1 MRSFYALWVMLLLG
15 ISGAVWADELRFDR
29 AAAWRTWQMPNDL
42 IQIDADGRLRLTKFR
57 KEINAVANAGDFR
70 HETKE
75 RGEVVGGIWEAKSN
89 PQTANLI
96 VDGDLETFWQP
107 NPDDALDQW
116 SVQLDL
122 GRPVL
127 ARQIRLVFPD
137 REGARPLRQFSVFVA
152 SGARIQ
158 ALNDVFKFEAV
169 YRTSRPHTATELVIP
184 LEYLGTDSTY
194 VLDEGLALDFEREKR
209 FQVIQYIIIEID
221 EHSPGVALAEVE
233 VLAVGD
239 NVSLGTAGRGGSFL
253 EGGRTTG
260 AALMFDGD
268 MDSFA
273 LLTSAEGGWHDAGV
287 WWRVDLGAVFFLDE
301 LFIYFS
307 QLGEGLRSQVQG
319 GNPSAAGGLF
329 LVSDGRPAAGSGLP
343 VPEQVDYEVLV
354 EDRCRP
360 QCLGRLFHQRYL
372 FAPRKIR
379 YLLWHEI
386 DGAATGFG
394 WGLETM
400 LFSPGYPAR
409 VEMRSGFVDLA
420 TEAGDGRPQ
429 VIERLTWEAH
439 LPPQTRIQLRSRAG
453 NALQEVYTF
462 SDRKGDIV
470 TEEKWNSL
478 PKVLKGPID
487 TTLVGGEDWD
497 AWSNV
502 YQASGE
508 AFQSAS
514 PRRFVQLEMILASD
528 DPHVAPAVDALT
540 IEFTDALVQSARGQI
555 WPREA
560 RLNED
565 TRFTYTL
572 WPSTDG
578 QDSGFDRLRFRIP
591 GATTGNVA
599 LRIAGEDVAP
609 QQVAL
614 SGDSL
619 LVLLPHVVVADSVE
633 VDFTVRLWD
642 NAALFALDLGASE
655 RPGIWQSVVP
665 SERRANIV
673 LLPGLPVQAALVGD
687 VKIAPAAFTPNGDG
701 VNDSVEIDFIVFKAQ
716 GIQPQVRIFDVAGR
730 LVAQPGGTKVAGR
743 WHFRWSGHAADGALA
758 LPGMYLCRIDLG
770 TASGSAAV
778 LRPLALA
785 Y

>member
-1 MRSFYALWVMLLLG
+1 MRSFYALLLG
-15 ISGAVWADELRFDR
+15 IGAVWADELRFDS

-42 IQIDADGRLRLTKFR
+42 VQIDASGRLRLTKFR

-70 HETKE
+70 HPTQE
-75 RGEVVGGIWEAKSN
+75 RGEVTGGIWEAKSN
-89 PQTANLI
+89 PQTADLI
-96 VDGDLETFWQP
+96 IDGDLETFWQP
-107 NPDDALDQW
+107 DPDDALDQW
-116 SVQLDL
+116 SVQIDL

-127 ARQIRLVFPD
+127 ARQIRLIFPD

-169 YRTSRPHTATELVIP
+169 YRTSKPNTATELVIP
-184 LEYLGTDSTY
+184 LEYLRTDSTY
-194 VLDEGLALDFEREKR
+194 VLDEGLKLDLEREKR

-221 EHSPGVALAEVE
+221 EHSPGVGLAEVE

-273 LLTSAEGGWHDAGV
+273 LLTSAEGGWVEAGV

-343 VPEQVDYEVLV
+343 VPERVDYEVLV

-372 FAPRKIR
+372 FAPRKVR

-386 DGAATGFG
+386 DGTPQGFG
-394 WGLETM
+394 WGLEAM
-400 LFSPGYPAR
+400 LFSAGHPAE
-409 VEMRSGFVDLA
+409 VNLRSDFIDLA
-420 TEAGDGRPQ
+420 SQAGNGRPQ
-429 VIERLTWEAH
+429 VIERLTWEAD
-439 LPPQTRIQLRSRAG
+439 LPPQTKIQLRSRSG
-453 NALQEVYTF
+453 NALRELYTF
-462 SDRKGDIV
+462 FDRKGDIV

-478 PKVLKGPID
+478 PKVLKGSID
-487 TTLVGGEDWD
+487 TTLVVGEDWD

-508 AFQSAS
+508 SFQSAS
-514 PRRFVQLEMILASD
+514 PRRFVQLEMILATD
-528 DPHVAPAVDALT
+528 DPQVAPAVNAVA
-540 IEFTDALVQSARGQI
+540 IEFTDALVQEAQGQI

-560 RLNED
+560 QLNED

-578 QDSGFDRLRFRIP
+578 QDSGFDRLRFHIP
-591 GATTGNVA
+591 GAATGNVA
-599 LRIAGEDVAP
+599 LRIGGEEVMPDSVK
-609 QQVAL
+609 L
-614 SGDSL
+614 RGDSL
-619 LVLLPHVVVADSVE
+619 LVLLPRIVVADSVE
-633 VDFTVRLWD
+633 VDFTARLWD
-642 NAALFALDLGASE
+642 NAALFALDLGAGE

-673 LLPGLPVQAALVGD
+673 LLPDLPVQSALVGD
-687 VKIAPAAFTPNGDG
+687 VEIAPVAFTPNGDG
-701 VNDSVEIDFIVFKAQ
+701 VNDAVEVSFIVFKAQ
-716 GIQPQVRIFDVAGR
+716 GIQPRVQIFDVAGQ
-730 LVAQPGGTKVAGR
+730 LVAQPTGIKVAGR
-743 WHFRWSGHAADGALA
+743 WHFRWSGRTADNGLA
-758 LPGMYLCRIDLG
+758 LPGMYLCLIDPG
-770 TASGSAAV
+770 AASSGEAV
-778 LRPLALA
+778 LRPLAVA

>member
-1 MRSFYALWVMLLLG
+1 MRLFYALLLG
-15 ISGAVWADELRFDR
+15 IGAVWADELRFDS
-29 AAAWRTWQMPNDL
+29 AAAWQTWQMPNDL
-42 IQIDADGRLRLTKFR
+42 VQIGADGGLRLTKFR

-70 HETKE
+70 HATQE
-75 RGEVVGGIWEAKSN
+75 RGEVAGGIWEAKSN
-89 PQTANLI
+89 PQTADFI
-96 VDGDLETFWQP
+96 IDGDPTTYWQP
-107 NPDDALDQW
+107 DLDDALDQW
-116 SVQLDL
+116 SVQIDL

-158 ALNDVFKFEAV
+158 ALNDVFKFEAA
-169 YRTSRPHTATELVIP
+169 YRTSKPNTATELVIP
-184 LEYLGTDSTY
+184 LEYLRTDSTY
-194 VLDEGLALDFEREKR
+194 VLEEGLKLDLEREKR

-221 EHSPGVALAEVE
+221 EHSPDAALAEVE

-260 AALMFDGD
+260 TALMFDGD

-273 LLTSAEGGWHDAGV
+273 LLTSAEGGWQEAGV

-343 VPEQVDYEVLV
+343 VPERVDYEVLV

-372 FAPRKIR
+372 FAPRKVR

-386 DGAATGFG
+386 DGTPQGFG
-394 WGLETM
+394 WGLEAM
-400 LFSPGYPAR
+400 LFSAGHPAE
-409 VEMRSGFVDLA
+409 VNLRSDFIDLA
-420 TEAGDGRPQ
+420 AQAGSDRPQ
-429 VIERLTWEAH
+429 VIERLTWEAE
-439 LPPQTRIQLRSRAG
+439 LPPQTKIQLRSRSG

-462 SDRKGDIV
+462 FDRKGDVV

-487 TTLVGGEDWD
+487 TALVVGEDWD

-508 AFQSAS
+508 SFQSAS
-514 PRRFVQLEMILASD
+514 PRRFVQLEMILATD
-528 DPHVAPAVDALT
+528 DPQVAPAVNALA
-540 IEFTDALVQSARGQI
+540 IEFTDALVQEARGQI

-578 QDSGFDRLRFRIP
+578 QDSGFDLLRLHIP
-591 GATTGNVA
+591 GATTGDVG
-599 LRIAGEDVAP
+599 LRIGGEEVAP
-609 QQVAL
+609 EAVRL
-614 SGDSL
+614 HGDSL
-619 LVLLPHVVVADSVE
+619 LVSLPRTVVADSVE
-633 VDFTVRLWD
+633 VDFTARIWD
-642 NAALFALDLGASE
+642 NAALFALDLGMGE

-673 LLPGLPVQAALVGD
+673 LLPDLPGQSALVGD

-701 VNDSVEIDFIVFKAQ
+701 INDAVEVSFMVFKAQ
-716 GIQPQVRIFDVAGR
+716 GIQPRVQIFDVAGR
-730 LVAQPGGTKVAGR
+730 LVAQLAGSEGVGR
-743 WHFRWSGHAADGALA
+743 WHFRWSGQTADGALA
-758 LPGMYLCRIDLG
+758 LPGMYLCRIDPG

-778 LRPLALA
+778 LRPLAVA

>member
-1 MRSFYALWVMLLLG
+1 MRSFYALLLG
-15 ISGAVWADELRFDR
+15 IGAVWADELRFDS

-42 IQIDADGRLRLTKFR
+42 VQIDADGRLRLTKFR

-70 HETKE
+70 HPTQE
-75 RGEVVGGIWEAKSN
+75 RGEVTGGIWEAKSN
-89 PQTANLI
+89 PQTADLI

-107 NPDDALDQW
+107 DPGDALDQW
-116 SVQLDL
+116 SVQIDL

-127 ARQIRLVFPD
+127 ARQIRLIFPD
-137 REGARPLRQFSVFVA
+137 REGARPLRQFSVFVS

-169 YRTSRPHTATELVIP
+169 YRTSRPNTETELVIP

-194 VLDEGLALDFEREKR
+194 VLDTSLDIERER
-209 FQVIQYIIIEID
+209 ERRYQVIQYIIVEAD
-221 EHSPGVALAEVE
+221 EQHPDAALAEIE

-239 NVSLGTAGRGGSFL
+239 NVSLGTAERGGSFL

-273 LLTSAEGGWHDAGV
+273 LLTSAEGGWRDAGV

-301 LFIYFS
+301 IFIYFS

-343 VPEQVDYEVLV
+343 VPERVDYEVLV

-360 QCLGRLFHQRYL
+360 RCLGRLFHQRYL
-372 FAPRKIR
+372 FAPRKVR

-386 DGAATGFG
+386 DGTAPGFG

-400 LFSPGYPAR
+400 LFSAGYPAR
-409 VEMRSGFVDLA
+409 VEMHSDFVNLA
-420 TEAGDGRPQ
+420 AAAGDGRPK
-429 VIERLTWEAH
+429 VIERLTWDAD
-439 LPPQTRIQLRSRAG
+439 LPPQTRVQLRSRSG

-478 PKVLKGPID
+478 PKVLKGSID
-487 TTLVGGEDWD
+487 TTLVVGEDWD

-508 AFQSAS
+508 TFQSAS
-514 PRRFVQLEMILASD
+514 PRRFVQLEMILSTED
-528 DPHVAPAVDALT
+528 LHVAPSVDALA
-540 IEFTDALVQSARGQI
+540 IEFVDALVQEARGQI

-572 WPSTDG
+572 WTDADA
-578 QDSGFDRLRFRIP
+578 QDSGFDLLRLHIP
-591 GATTGNVA
+591 GAATGDVV
-599 LRIAGEDVAP
+599 LRIGGEEVVPEA
-609 QQVAL
+609 VRL
-614 SGDSL
+614 HGDSL
-619 LVLLPHVVVADSVE
+619 LVSLPRIVVADSVE
-633 VDFTVRLWD
+633 VDFTARIWD
-642 NAALFALDLGASE
+642 NAALFALDLGMGE

-673 LLPGLPVQAALVGD
+673 LLPDLPVQSALVGD
-687 VKIAPAAFTPNGDG
+687 VEIAPVAFTPNGDG
-701 VNDSVEIDFIVFKAQ
+701 VNDAVEISFTVFKAK
-716 GIQPQVRIFDVAGR
+716 GIQPQVQIFDVAGR
-730 LVAQPGGTKVAGR
+730 LVAQLAGSEGVGR
-743 WHFRWSGHAADGALA
+743 WHFRWSGQTANGALA
-758 LPGMYLCRIDLG
+758 LPGMYLCRIDPG
-770 TASGSAAV
+770 TASGSAAI

>member
-1 MRSFYALWVMLLLG
+1 MAMRSFYALLLG
-15 ISGAVWADELRFDR
+15 IGAVWADALRFDS

-42 IQIDADGRLRLTKFR
+42 VQIEADGRLRLTKFR

-70 HETKE
+70 HPTQE
-75 RGEVVGGIWEAKSN
+75 RGEVTGGIWEAKSN
-89 PQTANLI
+89 PQTADLI
-96 VDGDLETFWQP
+96 VDGDAATFWQP
-107 NPDDALDQW
+107 DLDDALDQW
-116 SVQLDL
+116 SVQIDL

-127 ARQIRLVFPD
+127 ARQIRLLFPD

-158 ALNDVFKFEAV
+158 ALNDVFKFAAV
-169 YRTSRPHTATELVIP
+169 YRTSRPNSATELVIP
-184 LEYLGTDSTY
+184 LEYLRTDSTY
-194 VLDEGLALDFEREKR
+194 VLDEGLALNLEREQR

-221 EHSPGVALAEVE
+221 EHTPGVGLAEVE

-273 LLTSAEGGWHDAGV
+273 LLTSAEGGWLEAGV

-301 LFIYFS
+301 LFMYFS

-343 VPEQVDYEVLV
+343 VPERTDYEVLV
-354 EDRCRP
+354 EDSCRP

-372 FAPRKIR
+372 FAPRKVR

-386 DGAATGFG
+386 DGTPPGFG
-394 WGLETM
+394 WGLEAM
-400 LFSPGYPAR
+400 LFSAGHPAQ
-409 VEMRSGFVDLA
+409 VNMRSGFIDLA
-420 TEAGDGRPQ
+420 AQAGTGRPQ
-429 VIERLTWEAH
+429 VIERITWEAD
-439 LPPQTRIQLRSRAG
+439 LPPQTKIQLRSRSG

-462 SDRKGDIV
+462 FDRKGDIV

-478 PKVLKGPID
+478 PKVLKGAID
-487 TTLVGGEDWD
+487 TTLVVGEDWD

-508 AFQSAS
+508 SFQSAS
-514 PRRFVQLEMILASD
+514 PRRFVQLEMILTTD
-528 DPHVAPAVDALT
+528 DPQVAPTVDALA

-572 WPSTDG
+572 WPGTDG
-578 QDSGFDRLRFRIP
+578 QDSGFDRLRFHIP
-591 GATTGNVA
+591 GATTGQVA
-599 LRIAGEDVAP
+599 LRIGGEEIAP
-609 QQVAL
+609 EAVQWR
-614 SGDSL
+614 GDSL
-619 LVLLPHVVVADSVE
+619 WVLLPRLVVADSVE
-633 VDFTVRLWD
+633 VDFTARLWD
-642 NAALFALDLGASE
+642 NAALFALDLGLGE

-673 LLPGLPVQAALVGD
+673 LLPDLPSQTALVGD
-687 VKIAPAAFTPNGDG
+687 VEIAPAAFTPNGDG
-701 VNDSVEIDFIVFKAQ
+701 VNDAVEISFMVFKAK
-716 GIQPQVRIFDVAGR
+716 GIQPQVQIFDVAGR
-730 LVAQPGGTKVAGR
+730 LVAQPTGREVAGR
-743 WHFRWSGHAADGALA
+743 WHFRWSGRTGGRQLA
-758 LPGMYLCRIDLG
+758 LPGMYLCLIDPG
-770 TASGSAAV
+770 TASRGEAV

>member
-1 MRSFYALWVMLLLG
+1 MRSLYALLLG
-15 ISGAVWADELRFDR
+15 IGAVWADELRFDR
-29 AAAWRTWQMPNDL
+29 AAAWRSWQMPADL
-42 IQIDADGRLRLTKFR
+42 VQIGADGRLRLRKFR

-70 HETKE
+70 HATQE
-75 RGEVVGGIWEAKSN
+75 RGEVAGGIWEAKSN
-89 PQTANLI
+89 PQTADLI

-107 NPDDALDQW
+107 DPEDAPDQW
-116 SVQLDL
+116 SVQIDL

-127 ARQIRLVFPD
+127 ARQIRLVFPN
-137 REGARPLRQFSVFVA
+137 REGARPLRQFSVFVS

-158 ALNDVFKFEAV
+158 ALNDVFKFEAI
-169 YRTSRPHTATELVIP
+169 YRTSRPNTETELVIP

-194 VLDEGLALDFEREKR
+194 VLDASLDIDRERER
-209 FQVIQYIIIEID
+209 RYQVIQYIIVEAD
-221 EHSPGVALAEVE
+221 EQHPAAALAEIE

-239 NVSLGTAGRGGSFL
+239 NVSLGTAERGGSFL

-273 LLTSAEGGWHDAGV
+273 LLTSAEGGWRDAGV
-287 WWRVDLGAVFFLDE
+287 WWRVDLGAVFFLE
-301 LFIYFS
+301 EIFIYFS

-360 QCLGRLFHQRYL
+360 RCLGRLFHQRYL
-372 FAPRKIR
+372 FAPRKVR

-386 DGAATGFG
+386 DGTAPGFG

-400 LFSPGYPAR
+400 LFSAGYPAR
-409 VEMRSGFVDLA
+409 VEMRSDFVNLA
-420 TEAGDGRPQ
+420 AAAGDGRPK
-429 VIERLTWEAH
+429 VIERLTWDAD
-439 LPPQTRIQLRSRAG
+439 LPPQTRIQLRSRSG

-462 SDRKGDIV
+462 SDRKGDVV

-487 TTLVGGEDWD
+487 TTLVVGEDWD
-497 AWSNV
+497 AWSNI
-502 YQASGE
+502 YQFSGE
-508 AFQSAS
+508 TFKSAS
-514 PRRFVQLEMILASD
+514 PRRFVQLEMILSTED
-528 DPHVAPAVDALT
+528 LHVAPSVDALA
-540 IEFTDALVQSARGQI
+540 IEFVDALVQEARGRI

-560 RLNED
+560 RLNEN

-572 WPSTDG
+572 WTDADG
-578 QDSGFDRLRFRIP
+578 QDSGFDRLRLRIP
-591 GATTGNVA
+591 GATTGEEVV
-599 LRIAGEDVAP
+599 LRIGGEEVAP
-609 QQVAL
+609 EAVRL
-614 SGDSL
+614 HGDSL
-619 LVLLPHVVVADSVE
+619 LVSLPRIVVADSVE
-633 VDFTVRLWD
+633 VDFTARIWD
-642 NAALFALDLGASE
+642 NAALFALDLGMGE

-673 LLPGLPVQAALVGD
+673 LLPDLPGQSALVGD
-687 VKIAPAAFTPNGDG
+687 VKIAPVAFTPNGDG
-701 VNDSVEIDFIVFKAQ
+701 VNDAVEISFMVFKAKD
-716 GIQPQVRIFDVAGR
+716 IQPQVQIFDVAGR
-730 LVAQPGGTKVAGR
+730 LVAQLAGSEGVGR
-743 WHFRWSGHAADGALA
+743 WHFRWSGQTADGALA
-758 LPGMYLCRIDLG
+758 LAGMYLCRIDPG
-770 TASGSAAV
+770 TASGSAAI
-778 LRPLALA
+778 LRPLALV

>member
-1 MRSFYALWVMLLLG
+1 MRSFYALLLG
-15 ISGAVWADELRFDR
+15 IGAVWADELRFDSP
-29 AAAWRTWQMPNDL
+29 AAWQTWQMPNDL
-42 IQIDADGRLRLTKFR
+42 VQIDADGRLWLTKFR

-70 HETKE
+70 HPTQG
-75 RGEVVGGIWEAKSN
+75 RGEVTGGVWEAKSN
-89 PQTANLI
+89 PQTADLI
-96 VDGDLETFWQP
+96 IDGDLETFWQP
-107 NPDDALDQW
+107 DPDDALDQW
-116 SVQLDL
+116 SVQIDL

-169 YRTSRPHTATELVIP
+169 YRTSRPNTETELVIP
-184 LEYLGTDSTY
+184 LEYLRTDSTY
-194 VLDEGLALDFEREKR
+194 VLDEGLKLDLEREKR

-239 NVSLGTAGRGGSFL
+239 NVSWGSFL

-260 AALMFDGD
+260 TALMFDGD

-273 LLTSAEGGWHDAGV
+273 LLTTAEGGWVEAGV

-307 QLGEGLRSQVQG
+307 QRGEGLRSQVQG

-343 VPEQVDYEVLV
+343 VPERVDYEVLV

-372 FAPRKIR
+372 FAPRKVR

-386 DGAATGFG
+386 DGTAQGFG
-394 WGLETM
+394 WGLEAM
-400 LFSPGYPAR
+400 LFSAGYPAR
-409 VEMRSGFVDLA
+409 VEMRSDFVNLA
-420 TEAGDGRPQ
+420 AAAGDDRPK
-429 VIERLTWEAH
+429 VIERLTWDAD

-453 NALQEVYTF
+453 NALQERYTF
-462 SDRKGDIV
+462 FDKKGDLV
-470 TEEKWNSL
+470 TEERYNSL

-487 TTLVGGEDWD
+487 TTLVVGEDWD
-497 AWSNV
+497 TWSNI
-502 YQASGE
+502 YQFSGE
-508 AFQSAS
+508 AFKSAS
-514 PRRFVQLEMILASD
+514 PRRFVQLEMILSTED
-528 DPHVAPAVDALT
+528 LHVAPSIGALA
-540 IEFTDALVQSARGQI
+540 IEFVDALVQEARGQI

-560 RLNED
+560 RINED

-578 QDSGFDRLRFRIP
+578 QDSGFDRLRFHIP
-591 GATTGNVA
+591 GATTGDVA
-599 LRIAGEDVAP
+599 LRIGGEEVAP
-609 QQVAL
+609 DSVRL
-614 SGDSL
+614 HGDSL
-619 LVLLPHVVVADSVE
+619 LVLLPRIVVADSVE
-633 VDFTVRLWD
+633 VDFTARLWD
-642 NAALFALDLGASE
+642 NAALFALDLGADE
-655 RPGIWQSVVP
+655 RPGIWQSVIP

-673 LLPGLPVQAALVGD
+673 LLPALPAQSSLVGA
-687 VKIAPAAFTPNGDG
+687 VEIAPAAFTPNGDG
-701 VNDSVEIDFIVFKAQ
+701 VNDAVEVSFIVFKAQ
-716 GIQPQVRIFDVAGR
+716 GIQPRVQIFDVAGQ
-730 LVAQPGGTKVAGR
+730 LVAQPTGTKVAGR
-743 WHFRWSGHAADGALA
+743 WHFRWSGRTADNGLA
-758 LPGMYLCRIDLG
+758 LPGIYLCLIDPG
-770 TASGSAAV
+770 AASSGEAV
-778 LRPLALA
+778 LRPLTVA

>member
-1 MRSFYALWVMLLLG
+1 MRSFYALLLG
-15 ISGAVWADELRFDR
+15 IGAVWADELRFDR
-29 AAAWRTWQMPNDL
+29 AAAWQTWQMPNDL
-42 IQIDADGRLRLTKFR
+42 VQIDADGRLRLTKFR

-70 HETKE
+70 HSTQE
-75 RGEVVGGIWEAKSN
+75 RGEVTGGIWEAKSN
-89 PQTANLI
+89 PQTAHLI
-96 VDGDLETFWQP
+96 VDGDGATFWQP
-107 NPDDALDQW
+107 DLDDALDQW
-116 SVQLDL
+116 SVQIDL

-127 ARQIRLVFPD
+127 ARQIRLIFPD

-169 YRTSRPHTATELVIP
+169 YRTSRPNDATELVIP
-184 LEYLGTDSTY
+184 LEYLGSDSTY
-194 VLDEGLALDFEREKR
+194 VLDEGLALDLEREKR

-221 EHSPGVALAEVE
+221 EHTPGVGLAEVE

-239 NVSLGTAGRGGSFL
+239 NVSLGTASRGGGFL

-273 LLTSAEGGWHDAGV
+273 LLTSAEGGWLEAGV

-301 LFIYFS
+301 LFMYFS
-307 QLGEGLRSQVQG
+307 QLGEGLRSQAQG

-343 VPEQVDYEVLV
+343 VPERTDYEVLV
-354 EDRCRP
+354 EDSCRP

-372 FAPRKIR
+372 FAPRKVR

-386 DGAATGFG
+386 DGTPQGFG
-394 WGLETM
+394 WGLEAM
-400 LFSPGYPAR
+400 LFSAGHPAQ
-409 VEMRSGFVDLA
+409 VNMRSGFIDLA
-420 TEAGDGRPQ
+420 SQAGNGRPQ
-429 VIERLTWEAH
+429 VIERITWEAD
-439 LPPQTRIQLRSRAG
+439 LPPQTKIQVRSRSG

-462 SDRKGDIV
+462 FDRKGDTV

-478 PKVLKGPID
+478 PKVLKGAID
-487 TTLVGGEDWD
+487 TTLVVGEDWD

-508 AFQSAS
+508 SFQSAS
-514 PRRFVQLEMILASD
+514 PRRFVQLELILTTD
-528 DPHVAPAVDALT
+528 DPQVAPTVDALA

-572 WPSTDG
+572 WPGTDG
-578 QDSGFDRLRFRIP
+578 QDSGFDRLRFHIP
-591 GATTGNVA
+591 GATTGKVA
-599 LRIAGEDVAP
+599 LRIGGEEMAP
-609 QQVAL
+609 EAVQWH
-614 SGDSL
+614 GDSL
-619 LVLLPHVVVADSVE
+619 WVLLPRLVVADSVE
-633 VDFTVRLWD
+633 VDFTARLWD
-642 NAALFALDLGASE
+642 NAALFALDLGMGE

-673 LLPGLPVQAALVGD
+673 LLPDLPIQAALVGD
-687 VKIAPAAFTPNGDG
+687 VEIAPVAFTPNGDG
-701 VNDSVEIDFIVFKAQ
+701 VNDAVNISFIVFKAK
-716 GIQPQVRIFDVAGR
+716 GIQPQVQIFDVAGR
-730 LVAQPGGTKVAGR
+730 LVAQLTGREVAGH
-743 WHFRWSGHAADGALA
+743 WHFRWSGRTEGRQLA
-758 LPGMYLCRIDLG
+758 LPGMYLCLIDPG
-770 TASGSAAV
+770 MASRGEAV

>member
-1 MRSFYALWVMLLLG
+1 MHSFYALLLG
-15 ISGAVWADELRFDR
+15 VGAVWADELRFDSE
-29 AAAWRTWQMPNDL
+29 AAWRSWQMPNDL
-42 IQIDADGRLRLTKFR
+42 VQIDADGRLRLRKFR

-70 HETKE
+70 HPTQE
-75 RGEVVGGIWEAKSN
+75 RGEVTGGIWEAKSS
-89 PQTANLI
+89 PQTADLI
-96 VDGDLETFWQP
+96 IDGDLATFWQP
-107 NPDDALDQW
+107 DPDDALDQW
-116 SVQLDL
+116 SVQIDL

-158 ALNDVFKFEAV
+158 ALNDVFKFEAI
-169 YRTSRPHTATELVIP
+169 YRTSKPNTETELVIP

-194 VLDEGLALDFEREKR
+194 VLDASLDIERER
-209 FQVIQYIIIEID
+209 ERRYQVIQYIIVEAD
-221 EHSPGVALAEVE
+221 EQHPDAALAEIE

-239 NVSLGTAGRGGSFL
+239 NVSLGTAERGGSFL

-273 LLTSAEGGWHDAGV
+273 LLTSAEGGWRDAGV
-287 WWRVDLGAVFFLDE
+287 WWRVDLGAVFFLE
-301 LFIYFS
+301 EIFIYFS

-343 VPEQVDYEVLV
+343 VPERVDYEVLV

-360 QCLGRLFHQRYL
+360 RCLGRLFHQRYL
-372 FAPRKIR
+372 FAPRKVR

-386 DGAATGFG
+386 DGTAPGFG

-400 LFSPGYPAR
+400 LFSAGYPAR
-409 VEMRSGFVDLA
+409 VEMRSDFVNLA
-420 TEAGDGRPQ
+420 AAAGDGRPK
-429 VIERLTWEAH
+429 VIERLTWDAD
-439 LPPQTRIQLRSRAG
+439 LPPQTRIQLRSRSG

-462 SDRKGDIV
+462 SDRKGDVV

-487 TTLVGGEDWD
+487 TTLVVGEDWD

-502 YQASGE
+502 YQSSGE
-508 AFQSAS
+508 TFQSAS
-514 PRRFVQLEMILASD
+514 PRRFVQLEMILSTED
-528 DPHVAPAVDALT
+528 LHVAPSVDALA
-540 IEFTDALVQSARGQI
+540 IEFVDALVQEARGQI

-578 QDSGFDRLRFRIP
+578 QDSGFDRLRFHIP
-591 GATTGNVA
+591 GATTGDVV
-599 LRIAGEDVAP
+599 LRIGGEEVAP
-609 QQVAL
+609 EAVRL
-614 SGDSL
+614 HGDSL
-619 LVLLPHVVVADSVE
+619 LVSLPNIVVADSVE
-633 VDFTVRLWD
+633 VDFTARIWD
-642 NAALFALDLGASE
+642 NAALFALDLGMGE

-673 LLPGLPVQAALVGD
+673 LLPDLPVQSALVGD
-687 VKIAPAAFTPNGDG
+687 VEIAPVAFTPNGDG
-701 VNDSVEIDFIVFKAQ
+701 VNDAVEISFMVFKATS
-716 GIQPQVRIFDVAGR
+716 IKPQVQIFDVAGR
-730 LVAQPGGTKVAGR
+730 LVARLVGNEGVGR
-743 WHFRWSGHAADGALA
+743 WHFRWSGRVEDGALA
-758 LPGMYLCRIDLG
+758 LPGMYLCRIDPG
-770 TASGSAAV
+770 TASGSAAI

>member
-1 MRSFYALWVMLLLG
+1 MRSLYALLLG
-15 ISGAVWADELRFDR
+15 IGAVWADELRFDR
-29 AAAWRTWQMPNDL
+29 AEAWQTWQMPNDL
-42 IQIDADGRLRLTKFR
+42 VQIDASGRLRLTKFR

-70 HETKE
+70 HPTQE
-75 RGEVVGGIWEAKSN
+75 RGEVRGGIWEAKSN
-89 PQTANLI
+89 PQTAALI
-96 VDGDLETFWQP
+96 VDGDVETFWQP
-107 NPDDALDQW
+107 DPDDALDQW

-169 YRTSRPHTATELVIP
+169 YRTSKPNTATELVIP
-184 LEYLGTDSTY
+184 LEYLRTDSTY
-194 VLDEGLALDFEREKR
+194 VLDEGLALDLEREKR

-221 EHSPGVALAEVE
+221 EHSPGVGLAEVE

-273 LLTSAEGGWHDAGV
+273 LLTSAEGGWQEAGV

-343 VPEQVDYEVLV
+343 VPERVDYEVLV

-372 FAPRKIR
+372 FAPRKVR

-386 DGAATGFG
+386 DGTPQGFG

-400 LFSPGYPAR
+400 LFSSGYPAR

-420 TEAGDGRPQ
+420 AEAGDGRPQ
-429 VIERLTWEAH
+429 VIERLTWEAD
-439 LPPQTRIQLRSRAG
+439 LPSQTKIQLRSRSG
-453 NALQEVYTF
+453 NALQELYTF
-462 SDRKGDIV
+462 FDRKGDIV

-478 PKVLKGPID
+478 PKVLKGEID
-487 TTLVGGEDWD
+487 TTLVVGEDWD

-508 AFQSAS
+508 SFQSAS
-514 PRRFVQLEMILASD
+514 PRRFVQLEMILATD
-528 DPHVAPAVDALT
+528 DPQVAPAVDALA
-540 IEFTDALVQSARGQI
+540 IEFTDALVQEARGQI

-572 WPSTDG
+572 WPGTDG
-578 QDSGFDRLRFRIP
+578 QDSGFDRLRFHIP
-591 GATTGNVA
+591 GATTGNVV
-599 LRIAGEDVAP
+599 LRIGGEEVVPEA
-609 QQVAL
+609 VRL
-614 SGDSL
+614 HGDSL
-619 LVLLPHVVVADSVE
+619 LVLLPRTVVADSVE
-633 VDFTVRLWD
+633 VDFTARIWD
-642 NAALFALDLGASE
+642 NAALFALDLGAGE

-673 LLPGLPVQAALVGD
+673 LLPDLPVQSALVGE
-687 VKIAPAAFTPNGDG
+687 VEIAPVAFTPNGDG
-701 VNDSVEIDFIVFKAQ
+701 VNDAVEVSFIIFKAQ
-716 GIQPQVRIFDVAGR
+716 DIQPQVQIFDVAGR
-730 LVAQPGGTKVAGR
+730 LVAQLAGSEGVGR
-743 WHFRWSGHAADGALA
+743 WHFHWSGQTANGALA
-758 LPGMYLCRIDLG
+758 LPGMYLCLIDPG

-778 LRPLALA
+778 LRPLAVA

>member
-1 MRSFYALWVMLLLG
+1 MRSFYALGAMLLLG
-15 ISGAVWADELRFDR
+15 ISGAVWADALRFDR
-29 AAAWRTWQMPNDL
+29 AEAWRTWQMPNDL
-42 IQIDADGRLRLTKFR
+42 VQIDADGGLRLTKFR
-57 KEINAVANAGDFR
+57 KEINAVANAGDF
-70 HETKE
+70 HHPTQE
-75 RGEVVGGIWEAKSN
+75 RGEVSGGIWEAKSN
-89 PQTANLI
+89 PQTADLI

-107 NPDDALDQW
+107 DPDDALDQW

-158 ALNDVFKFEAV
+158 ALDDVFKFEAV
-169 YRTSRPHTATELVIP
+169 YRTSRPNTATELVIP
-184 LEYLGTDSTY
+184 LEYLRTDSTY
-194 VLDEGLALDFEREKR
+194 VLDEGRVLDLEREKR
-209 FQVIQYIIIEID
+209 FQVVQYIIIEID
-221 EHSPGVALAEVE
+221 EHSLGVGLAEVE

-273 LLTSAEGGWHDAGV
+273 LLTSAEGGWRDAGV

-372 FAPRKIR
+372 FAPRKVR

-386 DGAATGFG
+386 DGTARGFG

-400 LFSPGYPAR
+400 LFSAGYPAR

-420 TEAGDGRPQ
+420 AEAGDGRPQ
-429 VIERLTWEAH
+429 VIERLTWDAD
-439 LPPQTRIQLRSRAG
+439 LPPQTRIQLRSRSG

-478 PKVLKGPID
+478 PKVLRGPID
-487 TTLVGGEDWD
+487 TTLVVGEDWD

-508 AFQSAS
+508 DFQSAS
-514 PRRFVQLEMILASD
+514 PRRFVQLEMILATD
-528 DPHVAPAVDALT
+528 DPHAAPAVDALT
-540 IEFTDALVQSARGQI
+540 VEFTDALVQSARGQI

-572 WPSTDG
+572 WPGTDG
-578 QDSGFDRLRFRIP
+578 QDSGFDRLRFLIP
-591 GATTGNVA
+591 GATTGNAA
-599 LRIAGEDVAP
+599 LRIGGEEVAP
-609 QQVAL
+609 EAVRL
-614 SGDSL
+614 HGDSL
-619 LVLLPHVVVADSVE
+619 LVVLPRIVVADSVE
-633 VDFTVRLWD
+633 VDFTARLWN
-642 NAALFALDLGASE
+642 NAALFALDLGAGE

-673 LLPGLPVQAALVGD
+673 LLPDLPGQSALVGELE
-687 VKIAPAAFTPNGDG
+687 IAPAAFTPNGDG
-701 VNDSVEIDFIVFKAQ
+701 VNDAVEISFMVFKAK
-716 GIQPQVRIFDVAGR
+716 GIKPQVQIFDVAGR
-730 LVAQPGGTKVAGR
+730 LVAQLAGSEGVGR

-758 LPGMYLCRIDLG
+758 LPGMYLCRIDPG
-770 TASGSAAV
+770 TASGSAAI
-778 LRPLALA
+778 LRPLALV